1 MKSKLLG
8 DQSLGRDIVV
18 SFQSLTTSDSSPSFV
33 AHCSGSAVP
42 LIKAKPA
49 QCRCGHWYA
58 YGKPSADTAA
68 LA

>member
-49 QCRCGHWYA
+49 
-58 YGKPSADTAA
+58 SAAA
-68 LA
+68 VTGTVPLRSLVRLR